1 VLAASLL
8 LVNSSL
14 SDTWPLVHRKYRE
27 IDICFL
33 EVFLAYLL
41 ICRPGVPCRKLFNK
55 SLYSGITCVREMATA
70 ICQPRR
76 ANPDHL
82 TSTSTVTR
90 IMALTQDWPLP
101 RHGTAVESQSQRL
114 AGGRAS
120 DGVARPWE
128 VGGHKQTGSNSSKD
142 VSTCRE
148 PGLKLVLLMCTR
160 PWTCSRAMYPSL
172 PAASPRRAIA
182 VAIAVYDMDMARKQ
196 MPACKRGR
204 RPCE

>member
-90 IMALTQDWPLP
+90 IMALTQEHPTKFSSCFQHALIGPYLDMG
-101 RHGTAVESQSQRL
+101 RQSRV
-114 AGGRAS
+114 R
-120 DGVARPWE
+120 
-128 VGGHKQTGSNSSKD
+128 
-142 VSTCRE
+142 VS
-148 PGLKLVLLMCTR
+148 V
-160 PWTCSRAMYPSL
+160 SL
-172 PAASPRRAIA
+172 A
-182 VAIAVYDMDMARKQ
+182 VALQTVWRD
-196 MPACKRGR
+196 RGKSEVTSKPEVTAQR
-204 RPCE
+204 TLAHVVSQA